1 MVLVIIQVQITKKSF
16 VFSCTLTLNECSL
29 GRVLLKEK
37 LPEYEP
43 TGEPKF
49 FLQFS
54 SVMWHMAHEQCH
66 KEADNYIIYLT
77 QTVLNIKN
85 CNVFLKWDFAGIV
98 LLHKQDLEIMSNRDA
113 D

>member
-1 MVLVIIQVQITKKSF
+1 
-16 VFSCTLTLNECSL
+16 
-29 GRVLLKEK
+29 
-37 LPEYEP
+37 
-43 TGEPKF
+43 
-49 FLQFS
+49 
-54 SVMWHMAHEQCH
+54 MAHEQCH

>member
-1 MVLVIIQVQITKKSF
+1 MLWEA
-16 VFSCTLTLNECSL
+16 LDDECL
-29 GRVLLKEK
+29 R
-37 LPEYEP
+37 
-43 TGEPKF
+43 PKW
-49 FLQFS
+49 
-54 SVMWHMAHEQCH
+54 WHMAHEQCH